1 MLICNTNPI
10 KCNFVKSY
18 DDLVGK
24 PSINGVT
31 LEGNISFGDL
41 GLSEWLEEET
51 KNFLTTSELDTKL
64 AGYIKNENN
73 GSNAEGFI
81 IESIDGNFTYNIHI
95 SYSDISMVYNSGF
108 EYKSLSVTANGISVT
123 DMNNGGFSFLGS
135 NNLTMNDPYGNYV
148 SLDAATIQAIINR
161 L

>member
-1 MLICNTNPI
+1 MLTCNTNPI

-31 LEGNISFGDL
+31 LEGNISFDDL
-41 GLSEWLEEET
+41 GLSAWLEEET

-64 AGYIKNENN
+64 AGYIKSESN
-73 GSNAEGFI
+73 GINAEGFT
-81 IESIDGNFTYNIHI
+81 IEDGDDSF
-95 SYSDISMVYNSGF
+95 SYSTSISTLGVDIQHSGF
-108 EYKSLSVTANGISVT
+108 YEYSFRASSADMTIANVSAGNTITLTSDGFVIST
-123 DMNNGGFSFLGS
+123 FD
-135 NNLTMNDPYGNYV
+135 NYAF
-148 SLDAATIQAIINR
+148 LDAATLRALIDH